1 MIIILIII
9 IIIIIII
16 IVTIIITI
24 ILNRG
29 HPGYYLSGY
38 LTDNSGSKVGRTS
51 ELKTKPTR
59 ELCCLVQLST
69 SDQLTIR
76 QKLIGNLP
84 LSYVMQQPRQRH
96 NNNSMVKTSKLN
108 YMAE

>member
-1 MIIILIII
+1 MLIITAAQ
-9 IIIIIII
+9 
-16 IVTIIITI
+16 IVNLKKNLINTCFTLPFLL

-29 HPGYYLSGY
+29 HPGYYLSEY

-69 SDQLTIR
+69 SNQL
-76 QKLIGNLP
+76 KD
-84 LSYVMQQPRQRH
+84 S
-96 NNNSMVKTSKLN
+96 
-108 YMAE
+108 